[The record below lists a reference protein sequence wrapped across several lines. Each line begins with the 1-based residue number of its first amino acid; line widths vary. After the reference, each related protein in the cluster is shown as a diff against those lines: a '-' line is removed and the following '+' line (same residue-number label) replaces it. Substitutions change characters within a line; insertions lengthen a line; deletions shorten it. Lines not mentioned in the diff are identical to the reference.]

1 VSSNAV
7 WITGASSGIGAALRR
22 SQPFADAQVF
32 GVARRDC
39 GGPADLRL
47 DLARRCSWER
57 LAAHYAEILR
67 PGVGSAC
74 LLHFAGAGQP
84 HGRAVDAELSAYTD
98 SVLLNGAVGLIVAK
112 AFLTAAEHAGTEATV
127 VLCSSPAASEP
138 LPGMSA
144 YGSGKLAI
152 RYWVG
157 AVAAEG
163 FGRILGIVPWAVDT
177 PMLRDAISNASEL
190 MPVHRTL
197 REAAARGEL
206 ASPARTAEE
215 IWDVVRGDRPSGSI
229 VNVGAVPAT
238 VRLADEQDR
247 EKQRG

>member
-1 VSSNAV
+1 VSSHAL

-47 DLARRCSWER
+47 DLARRRSWER
-57 LAAHYAEILR
+57 LAAHFAEVLR
-67 PGVGSAC
+67 PGVANGC
-74 LLHFAGAGQP
+74 LLHFAGVGQP
-84 HGRAVDAELSAYTD
+84 HGRAVDAELAAYTD
-98 SVLLNGAVGLIVAK
+98 SVLVNGPVGLIVAK
-112 AFLTAAEHAGTEATV
+112 AFLTAAADAGTEATV
-127 VLCSSPAASEP
+127 VLCSSPAAGEP
-138 LPGMSA
+138 LPGLSA
-144 YGSGKLAI
+144 YGAGKLAI

-177 PMLRDAISNASEL
+177 PMLRDAVNNASEL
-190 MPVHRTL
+190 MPVHLAL

-206 ASPARTAEE
+206 APADRTAQE
-215 IWDVVRGDRPSGSI
+215 IWDVVEGDRPSGSI
-229 VNVGAVPAT
+229 VNVGAVPAA

>member
-1 VSSNAV
+1 MV

-32 GVARRDC
+32 GVARRAS
-39 GGPADLRL
+39 GPTDLRL
-47 DLARRCSWER
+47 DLARRRSWER
-57 LAAHYAEILR
+57 LAAHFAEVLK
-67 PGVGSAC
+67 PGVGRAY
-74 LLHFAGAGQP
+74 LLHFAGVGQP
-84 HGRAVDAELSAYTD
+84 HGRAVDAELSAYID
-98 SVLLNGAVGLIVAK
+98 SALVNGAVGLIVAK

-177 PMLRDAISNASEL
+177 PMLRDAISNANEL
-190 MPVHRTL
+190 MPVARSL
-197 REAAARGEL
+197 REAAGRGEL
-206 ASPARTAEE
+206 ASPAQTAEE
-215 IWDVVRGDRPSGSI
+215 IWGVVRGERPSGSI
-229 VNVGAVPAT
+229 VNVGAVPAA
-238 VRLADEQDR
+238 VRLADKQGR
-247 EKQRG
+247 EEQRG